1 MQIGEL
7 DRRIELYNPTTTAN
21 DYGEL
26 TSSYSL
32 YTARWASILWKGGNE
47 GEEGEKITGM
57 SKVHFYIRNQSL
69 ANLTLQTKVT
79 YDSKDYYLKVI
90 NQVDGRKGFIE
101 LIGEN
106 KD

>member
-32 YTARWASILWKGGNE
+32 YTTRWASILWKGGNE
-47 GEEGEKITGM
+47 GEEGEKITG
-57 SKVHFYIRNQSL
+57 I
-69 ANLTLQTKVT
+69 
-79 YDSKDYYLKVI
+79 
-90 NQVDGRKGFIE
+90 
-101 LIGEN
+101 
-106 KD
+106 